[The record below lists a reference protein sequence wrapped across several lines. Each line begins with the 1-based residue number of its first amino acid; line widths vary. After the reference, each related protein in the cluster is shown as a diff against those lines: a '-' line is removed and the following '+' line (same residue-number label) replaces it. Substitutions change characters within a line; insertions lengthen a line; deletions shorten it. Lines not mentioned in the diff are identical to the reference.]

1 MNATLRKIIFRREHG
16 ADAVAADSR
25 IESLP
30 VEFERYIET
39 ITDKE
44 LDKERL
50 AKLGMDYLSQ
60 FE

>member
-1 MNATLRKIIFRREHG
+1 MNTTRKIIFRREHG
-16 ADAVAADSR
+16 IDAVSDDSH
-25 IESLP
+25 IKFLP

-39 ITDKE
+39 ITDRE

-50 AKLGMDYLSQ
+50 AKLGRDYLSQ